1 MAMAQRLVEDG
12 YAAVGYKYVNV
23 RQSCVFLL
31 TLRQHHDIEIDDCWS
46 SMERA
51 KNGSI
56 VCMDGP
62 VVVLH

>member
-31 TLRQHHDIEIDDCWS
+31 TLRQHHDI
-46 SMERA
+46 
-51 KNGSI
+51 
-56 VCMDGP
+56 
-62 VVVLH
+62 